1 MGPRFRQ
8 NNYRG
13 SQRVRVRTVAAV
25 IALPSIPPGW
35 PTFSYVKQLLPEG
48 IKGQQPAASRSTS
61 QCGFE
66 ECFPL
71 KLELDGERERSTI
84 TRSSHHRTGCLFAG
98 LRTAQ
103 KFGLVPTP
111 QIRE

>member
-35 PTFSYVKQLLPEG
+35 PTFSYDKQLPEG

-66 ECFPL
+66 ECFLL
-71 KLELDGERERSTI
+71 KLELDGEGEREARSHDRAI
-84 TRSSHHRTGCLFAG
+84 IGRVACLP
-98 LRTAQ
+98 
-103 KFGLVPTP
+103 V
-111 QIRE
+111 

>member
-25 IALPSIPPGW
+25 IALPLIPPGW
-35 PTFSYVKQLLPEG
+35 PTFSYDKQLPEG
-48 IKGQQPAASRSTS
+48 KGQHPAASRSTS

-71 KLELDGERERSTI
+71 KLELDGEEERERSTI